1 MGASPAAPDRGWR
14 RLGDCLC
21 RRQAI
26 AADHAGLERP
36 YRTSRVDGQAGDRS
50 EADLE
55 VRGGRANAAA
65 SPLGNLIFQ
74 LAGFFLSRPLQLQG
88 TASLDQAPSRAVAT
102 FRECGGV
109 NVFREKG
116 NGCFSIESRT
126 PSISRDANSQ
136 SLRI

>member
-1 MGASPAAPDRGWR
+1 MIIDVHGHLVPPDLLAATRKEHGASPAAPDRGWR
-14 RLGDCLC
+14 WLGDCLC

-65 SPLGNLIFQ
+65 PL
-74 LAGFFLSRPLQLQG
+74 S
-88 TASLDQAPSRAVAT
+88 
-102 FRECGGV
+102 
-109 NVFREKG
+109 
-116 NGCFSIESRT
+116 
-126 PSISRDANSQ
+126 
-136 SLRI
+136 